1 MHKRRLV
8 VLTGI
13 LLATA
18 LAAEPDKAEVISFT
32 GKAEYQTEN
41 GWVPLS
47 QGSFLDQGTVIS
59 TGFRSTAVLKI
70 GDSRF
75 TVEPLSRITI
85 SKLSESDQNY
95 DTEMNL
101 STGKLKIDVKAVP
114 GRTTAFTVR
123 SPTATAS
130 VRGTSGEFSAAG
142 TLTATT
148 GVWTYTPQNRTKN
161 INVEAGQSI
170 QTAENGIVTAPQ
182 QEAQKKA
189 AGSKD
194 SSSTK
199 TLATEE
205 SISTVNISTGSE
217 TYTSGIRQSSSLQIT
232 IIMP

>member
-1 MHKRRLV
+1 MSKKRLA
-8 VLTGI
+8 VLAGI
-13 LLATA
+13 LLATV

-32 GKAEYQTEN
+32 GKAEYQTDN

-85 SKLSESDQNY
+85 SKLAESDQNY

-123 SPTATAS
+123 SHTATSS
-130 VRGTSGEFSAAG
+130 VR
-142 TLTATT
+142 
-148 GVWTYTPQNRTKN
+148 
-161 INVEAGQSI
+161 
-170 QTAENGIVTAPQ
+170 
-182 QEAQKKA
+182 
-189 AGSKD
+189 
-194 SSSTK
+194 
-199 TLATEE
+199 
-205 SISTVNISTGSE
+205 
-217 TYTSGIRQSSSLQIT
+217 
-232 IIMP
+232 